1 MTESKERRA
10 TEIQDTI
17 REVLFRD
24 WDPIGLNGND
34 NLRDE
39 YDGYIAR
46 VYRVLVGSRSE
57 DDLVQLLY
65 RIKLDEVGVASRSPE
80 ELRPIAK
87 ELLSLDVR
95 L

>member
-1 MTESKERRA
+1 M
-10 TEIQDTI
+10 EIQEAI
-17 REVLFRD
+17 RQVLFRD
-24 WDPIGLNGND
+24 WDPIGVNENE

-46 VYRVLVGSRSE
+46 VYRVLVGSRS
-57 DDLVQLLY
+57 DNDLVQLLC
-65 RIKLDEVGVASRSPE
+65 RMELNEAGVASRSPE
-80 ELRPIAK
+80 DLRLIAK